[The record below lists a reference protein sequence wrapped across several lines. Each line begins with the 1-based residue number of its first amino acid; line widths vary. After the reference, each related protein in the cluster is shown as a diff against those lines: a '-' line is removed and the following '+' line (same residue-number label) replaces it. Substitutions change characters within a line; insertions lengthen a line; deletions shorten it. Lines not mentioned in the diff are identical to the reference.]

1 MLKKIIKISIA
12 IFMVVFL
19 INIIYFSFNEP
30 NVAVIELKGIITPQK
45 ANSIIKEIKKARE
58 ENSIKAVL
66 FKIDSPGGEACSSQ
80 RIYLALKKLS
90 KSKPTVALIE
100 TVGASGAYFAAC
112 GADKIVAYPAS
123 IVGSIGVIF
132 ETLNFAQLSKRLGLS
147 LFVVKTGKVKDVGN
161 PFREPTEA
169 DRKMIKNLIDSIYS
183 QFLKAVSSSRKIS
196 LDSVKRIAD
205 GSVFTGAQALK
216 LKLIDSTEGEPSAKR
231 YLKKLAHLKKI
242 KYEKLSDD
250 GSLRQKFT
258 NILYIAELLSI
269 LSHPTAKAIY
279 Q

>member
-1 MLKKIIKISIA
+1 MLKKIIKISAALFIL
-12 IFMVVFL
+12 IFLVNLV
-19 INIIYFSFNEP
+19 YFSFNEP
-30 NVAVIELKGIITPQK
+30 NVAVIELKGIITPSK
-45 ANSIIKEIKKARE
+45 ADSVIKEIKRARDE
-58 ENSIKAVL
+58 GSIKAVL

-90 KSKPTVALIE
+90 NSKPTVALIE

-112 GADKIVAYPAS
+112 GADKIVAYPTS
-123 IVGSIGVIF
+123 TVGSIGVIF

-169 DRKMIKNLIDSIYS
+169 DKKMIKSLIDSIYN
-183 QFLKAVSSSRKIS
+183 QFLEAVSSSRKIG
-196 LDSVKRIAD
+196 LNNVRRIAD
-205 GSVFTGAQALK
+205 GSVFTGVQALK
-216 LKLIDSTEGEPSAKR
+216 LKLIDSTGGEQSAKK
-231 YLKKLAHLKKI
+231 YLKTLAHLKKI
-242 KYEKLSDD
+242 KYENLYDD
-250 GSLRQKFT
+250 ESLKKRFMS
-258 NILYIAELLSI
+258 IFYMAELVEI

>member
-12 IFMVVFL
+12 LAILIFVVNL
-19 INIIYFSFNEP
+19 VYFSFNEP
-30 NVAVIELKGIITPQK
+30 NVALIELKGIITPSK
-45 ANSIIKEIKKARE
+45 ADNVIKKIKSVE
-58 ENSIKAVL
+58 EESSIKAVL

-112 GADKIVAYPAS
+112 GANKIVAYPTS

-132 ETLNFAQLSKRLGLS
+132 ETLNFAQLSRRLGLS

-169 DRKMIKNLIDSIYS
+169 DRKMIKNLIDSIYN
-183 QFLKAVSSSRKIS
+183 QFLEAVSSSRNIS
-196 LDSVKRIAD
+196 LNSVKRIAD
-205 GSVFTGAQALK
+205 GSVFTGVQALK
-216 LKLIDSTEGEPSAKR
+216 LKLIDSTGGELSAKR
-231 YLKKLAHLKKI
+231 YLKTLAHLKKI
-242 KYEKLSDD
+242 KYENLSNDK
-250 GSLRQKFT
+250 SLRQKFMSIFYT
-258 NILYIAELLSI
+258 AELLDI
-269 LSHPTAKAIY
+269 LEHPTAKAIF